1 MDDVKIIELY
11 FSRSED
17 AIKQTDIKYGKS
29 CFALAFNVVGN
40 TSDAEECVND
50 TYLAVWNQIPPTR
63 PNRFAAFLYKIVR
76 NISLNRLDFIM
87 AQKRSPTAEIPF
99 HELETVIH
107 DKRLDPETSD
117 MDLGNSINE
126 FLMEAKEDQR
136 NVFIRRYWFYESIE
150 DIAKRYSFS
159 ESKVK
164 SMLFHMRNKL
174 RNHLEK
180 EGIYV

>member
-1 MDDVKIIELY
+1 MDDLKIVELY
-11 FSRSED
+11 LLRSED
-17 AIKQTDIKYGKS
+17 AIKQTEIKYGKP

-40 TSDAEECVND
+40 VSDAEECVND

-63 PNRFAAFLYKIVR
+63 PSRFAAFLYKIVR
-76 NISLNRLDFIM
+76 NISLNRLDYIM

-99 HELETVIH
+99 HELEMVIQ
-107 DKRLDPETSD
+107 DKRLDPEASD

-126 FLMEAKEDQR
+126 FLKEAKEDQR

-164 SMLFHMRNKL
+164 SILFHMRNKL